1 MMEKNNKET
10 ACCICGMKFTRY
22 GYNPYPVKEEGSC
35 CRLCNYAV
43 VVPERYRRHL
53 GNQKQGGHE

>member
-10 ACCICGMKFTRY
+10 TCCICGMKFTGY
-22 GYNPYPVKEEGSC
+22 GHKPYPVKEEGNC

-53 GNQKQGGHE
+53 ENQKQGGHE

>member
-10 ACCICGMKFTRY
+10 ACCICGMKFTGY
-22 GYNPYPVKEEGSC
+22 GYNPYPVKEEGCC

-43 VVPERYRRHL
+43 VPERYRRHL
-53 GNQKQGGHE
+53 ENRKQGGHE

>member
-22 GYNPYPVKEEGSC
+22 GYNLYPVKEEGSC

-53 GNQKQGGHE
+53 ENQKQGGHE